1 MTTEISQI
9 STCSF
14 NIPYQFRILK
24 YPAVLGKSIPPILNA
39 IKVIGGASPSIMSS
53 STAAPGMA
61 HHTATAASTQPRHP
75 LPLQSAW
82 ERHHVATAETAMVQ
96 QQQQHNSSIRHPVFF
111 TEKLRRP
118 PLTLAPGMGLSPVAH
133 GYVYQDGR
141 RRTAAEGNS
150 APKL

>member
-1 MTTEISQI
+1 
-9 STCSF
+9 
-14 NIPYQFRILK
+14 
-24 YPAVLGKSIPPILNA
+24 
-39 IKVIGGASPSIMSS
+39 MSS

-61 HHTATAASTQPRHP
+61 HHTATTASSQPRHP

-82 ERHHVATAETAMVQ
+82 ERHHIATAETVMAQQQ

-118 PLTLAPGMGLSPVAH
+118 PVTLAPGMGFSPVAH

-141 RRTAAEGNS
+141 RRLAERNS